1 LHYLIDNNDIHDPG
15 LNLALEEY
23 CVRHLNSRHT
33 YLLFYIN
40 DPCIVIGRHQNVLEE
55 IDPEFIEEKEIQVLR
70 RISGGGAVYH
80 DQGNL
85 NFSIMQNYDRHSLTG
100 IKQTIGPVVAALRR
114 MGLEAEIS
122 KRNDIVVGAKK
133 ISGNAQFSNTRRIV
147 IHGTLLFDTDL
158 NTLECALTPRAGG
171 ITSQAPKSIPS
182 AVANISDFPGQPA
195 DMQHFKHRL
204 VGFIANEFGGLDAYR
219 LSGEVWDRIYHLYGQ
234 KYASWEWTYGKSPPF
249 EIHKKSH
256 IQGGCLESWITVKKG
271 CIRRIR
277 IQGGNRAGGLLKK
290 IQSKLTGVRYTGDT
304 IRNAL
309 AGLSTEIRPL
319 AVEQLVKHFY

>member
-1 LHYLIDNNDIHDPG
+1 MNHLIDNNDINDPG

-23 CVRHLNSRHT
+23 CLRHLNSRHT

-40 DPCIVIGRHQNVLEE
+40 DPSVVIGRHQNVLEE
-55 IDPEFIEEKEIQVLR
+55 IDPGFIKDNGIHVLR

-80 DQGNL
+80 DHGNL
-85 NFSIMQNYDRHSLTG
+85 NFSIIQNYDRQSLTG

-158 NTLECALTPRAGG
+158 NALGHALTPRAGG
-171 ITSQAPKSIPS
+171 ITSQAPKSIRS

-204 VGFIANEFGGLDAYR
+204 VGLIADEIGGLDTYR
-219 LSGEVWDRIYHLYGQ
+219 LSGEVWDRIYHLYKQ

-249 EIHKKSH
+249 EVHKKSRLP
-256 IQGGCLESWITVKKG
+256 GGCLETWITVKKG
-271 CIRRIR
+271 CIRHIR
-277 IQGGNRAGGLLKK
+277 IQGGVRAGALLKK
-290 IQSKLTGVRYTGDT
+290 IRSRLTGIRYSGDT

-309 AGLSTEIRPL
+309 AGFKADMRPH
-319 AVEQLVKHFY
+319 AVEQLVKHLY

>member
-1 LHYLIDNNDIHDPG
+1 MNNLIDNNDTNDPG

-23 CVRHLNSRHT
+23 CLRHLNSRHT

-40 DPCIVIGRHQNVLEE
+40 TPAVVIGRHQNVLAE
-55 IDPEFIEEKEIQVLR
+55 IDPGFIINNGIQVLR

-85 NFSIMQNYDRHSLTG
+85 NFSIIQNFDRRSLIS
-100 IKQTIGPVVAALRR
+100 IKQTIAPVVAALRR
-114 MGLEAEIS
+114 MGLSAEVS

-147 IHGTLLFDTDL
+147 VHGTLLFDTDL
-158 NTLECALTPRAGG
+158 NFLRRALTPRAGG
-171 ITSQAPKSIPS
+171 ITSQAPKSIRS

-195 DMQHFKHRL
+195 DMHHFKHRL
-204 VGFIANEFGGLDAYR
+204 VGLIAADIGGLDTYR
-219 LSGEVWDRIYHLYGQ
+219 LSAEAWDKIYRLYEQ

-249 EIHKKSH
+249 EVYKRSCLP
-256 IQGGCLESWITVKKG
+256 GGCLETWITVKKG
-271 CIRRIR
+271 CIRDIR
-277 IQGGNRAGGLLKK
+277 IQGGFLAGGLLKK
-290 IQSKLTGVRYTGDT
+290 LQSKLTGIRYSGDT

-309 AGLSTEIRPL
+309 AGLTADMKPQGV
-319 AVEQLVKHFY
+319 AKLVKHLY